1 VTEKHKTGKGISG
14 KAVASLRKHA
24 IANKFLV
31 RTCREREFI
40 TNHEIFESITF
51 FNDQDSN

>member
-31 RTCREREFI
+31 R
-40 TNHEIFESITF
+40 IFG
-51 FNDQDSN
+51 DQDSKLAKSTETEPYEQTNATS